1 MKKDKIFV
9 HFNTNDISIYQLEQ
23 KTFRLLKKKQVFF
36 NETLVNNELLKKIDD
51 FLDELRD
58 VVGVVDNNRVRLY
71 ATGIF
76 QEFSQE
82 EQMQLV
88 IHIFV
93 VSGLYFNIVPPEIPS
108 EMAGYF
114 VYKGFM
120 PFDICTRYPNRYP
133 F

>member
-9 HFNTNDISIYQLEQ
+9 HFNTNYISIYQLEQ

-36 NETLVNNELLKKIDD
+36 NETLVNNELLKKIDN

-58 VVGVVDNNRVRLY
+58 VVGVVDNKRVRLY

-93 VSGLYFNIVPPEIPS
+93 VSGLYFNIVPHDLEKF
-108 EMAGYF
+108 YLD
-114 VYKGFM
+114 KGFELSGK
-120 PFDICTRYPNRYP
+120 RKYV
-133 F
+133 